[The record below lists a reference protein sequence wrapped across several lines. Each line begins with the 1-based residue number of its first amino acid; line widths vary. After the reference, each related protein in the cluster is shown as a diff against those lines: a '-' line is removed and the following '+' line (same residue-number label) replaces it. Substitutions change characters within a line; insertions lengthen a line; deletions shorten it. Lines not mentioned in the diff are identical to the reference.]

1 MKDSQLV
8 TSHLM
13 PPQVS
18 PDIILL
24 DDIIHHVFLLA
35 VLIHHRTLYWLSSLR
50 NSIGCCLSEFL
61 LDTSHI
67 NMRLSRCNLIP
78 AIKQLLSGFFGGGWV
93 VGWLGGWGWVGG
105 FG

>member
-35 VLIHHRTLYWLSSLR
+35 VLIHHRTLL
-50 NSIGCCLSEFL
+50 
-61 LDTSHI
+61 
-67 NMRLSRCNLIP
+67 
-78 AIKQLLSGFFGGGWV
+78 AV
-93 VGWLGGWGWVGG
+93 V
-105 FG
+105 FA